1 MPEARQ
7 PPAPSP
13 AELDVLKLLWRTGA
27 LSAREIHSQLVENRN
42 WAYSTTRTTVDR
54 MARKGLLH
62 RRRFHGLNLY
72 EPAVSR
78 VVGMARLLA
87 DFARDV
93 LEVSRVPVAALFEGS
108 DALTPAEVRELREL
122 LDASPRPKRGRT

>member
-1 MPEARQ
+1 MREPKQ

-13 AELDVLKLLWRTGA
+13 AELDVLKLLWRTGP
-27 LSAREIHSQLVENRN
+27 LSAREVHSRLVARTS

-54 MARKGLLH
+54 MARKGLLQ
-62 RRRFHGLNLY
+62 RRSFHGLNLY
-72 EPAVSR
+72 EPAISR
-78 VVGMARLLA
+78 VAGMAQLLG

-108 DALTPAEVRELREL
+108 DTLTPSEIRELRER
-122 LDASPRPKRGRT
+122 LDASSKPKRGRP